1 MNRNLSIVLLAA
13 ALALLAGCTTAP
25 TSPAA
30 ATSTASAASNASGA
44 SPTSGVSST
53 TDTKIPGSAGASS
66 PLPLPDDLN
75 QGFNP
80 GQNLAGGPLLKELE
94 RGQASWYGP
103 RFHGRRTASGER
115 YDQHAMTAAHKT
127 LPFGTLVRVRSL
139 VTGKEVDVRVTD
151 RGPFVRGR
159 VIDVS
164 RAAAQA
170 LGMMGLGVKQVS
182 LHVADSGSSLVGAT
196 RTREVPTRSARAAEN
211 SREDFLLSDRLDYPH

>member
-1 MNRNLSIVLLAA
+1 MTKNLSVLLLAA
-13 ALALLAGCTTAP
+13 ALGLLAGCTTTP
-25 TSPAA
+25 TSPSASSGFPNAA
-30 ATSTASAASNASGA
+30 GTGA
-44 SPTSGVSST
+44 STSPSGQDSKTSSAPGST
-53 TDTKIPGSAGASS
+53 TPLDIPDNLTSNFGTS
-66 PLPLPDDLN
+66 
-75 QGFNP
+75 QNP
-80 GQNLAGGPLLKELE
+80 AGGPALREVE

-159 VIDVS
+159 IIDVS
-164 RAAAQA
+164 RAAAEA

-182 LHVADSGSSLVGAT
+182 LHVANSGSSLVGAS
-196 RTREVPTRSARAAEN
+196 RLPGMPTRPARSADSPAGAV
-211 SREDFLLSDRLDYPH
+211 LLSDRLDYLH

>member
-1 MNRNLSIVLLAA
+1 MSKNLSVLLLAA
-13 ALALLAGCTTAP
+13 ALALLAGCTTTP
-25 TSPAA
+25 TSPAMPSGSPN
-30 ATSTASAASNASGA
+30 ATG
-44 SPTSGVSST
+44 
-53 TDTKIPGSAGASS
+53 AGASTS
-66 PLPLPDDLN
+66 PSGPDSKTSSAPSAPLPLDIPD
-75 QGFNP
+75 
-80 GQNLAGGPLLKELE
+80 NLTGNLGTSTSPPGGPALREVE

-159 VIDVS
+159 IIDVS
-164 RAAAQA
+164 RAAAEA

-182 LHVADSGSSLVGAT
+182 LHVASSGSSLIGAS
-196 RTREVPTRSARAAEN
+196 RLPGMPTRPARFADSPAGAV
-211 SREDFLLSDRLDYPH
+211 LLSDRLDYLH